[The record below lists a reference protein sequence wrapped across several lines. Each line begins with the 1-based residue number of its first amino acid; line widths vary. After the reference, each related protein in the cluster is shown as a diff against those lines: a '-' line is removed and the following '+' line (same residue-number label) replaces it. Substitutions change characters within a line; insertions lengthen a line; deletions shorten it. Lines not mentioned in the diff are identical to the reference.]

1 MFNFASQIMATSK
14 NETAA
19 VFMTAMHKAQSE
31 FKTFLR
37 NKFRDSGLNLTFE
50 MLQVL
55 NHLWVQQ
62 GVNQQEIANLLHKD
76 KASVTYLV
84 DNLSKRGL
92 VQRSEDSVD
101 RRNRLITLTAQG
113 LALKKVIRPWIDE
126 LFTIAG
132 RNLTRDS
139 LKAGVL
145 LFGTMRKNLLEV
157 NEG

>member
-1 MFNFASQIMATSK
+1 MATSK

-19 VFMTAMHKAQSE
+19 DFIAAMHILQTE
-31 FKTFLR
+31 IKTFFREKLR
-37 NKFRDSGLNLTFE
+37 QSNLDLTFE

-76 KASVTYLV
+76 KASVTYLI

>member
-55 NHLWVQQ
+55 SHLWEKQ

-76 KASVTYLV
+76 KASVTYLI
-84 DNLSKRGL
+84 DNLSKRKL
-92 VQRSEDSVD
+92 VQRSEDAVD
-101 RRNRLITLTAQG
+101 RRNKLITLTAQG
-113 LALKKVIRPWIDE
+113 LALKKTIRPWIDE
-126 LFTIAG
+126 LFTIASKD
-132 RNLTRDS
+132 LTKETLRY
-139 LKAGVL
+139 GIL
-145 LFGTMRKNLLEV
+145 LFEKMHSNLVAV
-157 NEG
+157 NE